1 MTRVLAVTAGSHSV
15 GVALLEPGDDPDA
28 IRELAAET
36 LDVEPGSSEAADTLR
51 DFVGALPAPPDVV
64 GHRLV
69 HGGGLVAVPTVVD
82 DALASALEEV
92 ADLAPQ
98 HDPPAL
104 ALLAAARAELPG
116 VPHYVCPDTAFHAA
130 LPPAAALLPLPA
142 EWRERWGLHR
152 YGFHG
157 LSYAWASRR
166 ASVLLGRPRAALNLV
181 IAHLGG
187 GGSVCAVAGGLSV
200 DTTMGMTPL
209 DGIPMTK
216 RSGAVDPG
224 LLLWLLNGRLT
235 LDALTEGLQA
245 KSGLLGMSG
254 GISDDTRELVASRD
268 PAAAAALD
276 AYAHAVRRAIG
287 AMAASLP
294 RLDALVFTGE
304 IGWDQPEV
312 RAAVCGELAV
322 LGVQPL
328 TGGNRD
334 EDGVISTG
342 GVPVLVVETKEEH
355 QIALEVT
362 AAARSVP

>member
-15 GVALLEPGDDPDA
+15 GVALIRTADDPDA
-28 IRELAAET
+28 MDELAAET
-36 LDVEPGSSEAADTLR
+36 LDVEPGSDEATDALR
-51 DFVGALPAPPDVV
+51 DLLGTLPDEPDAV

-69 HGGGLVAVPTVVD
+69 HGARVVAVPTVVD
-82 DALASALEEV
+82 DALADALGEV

-98 HDPPAL
+98 HVPPAL
-104 ALLAAARAELPG
+104 ALLAAARSQLPD
-116 VPHYVCPDTAFHAA
+116 VPHFVCPDTAFHAG
-130 LPPAAALLPLPA
+130 LPPAAAMLPLPA

-166 ASVLLGRPRAALNLV
+166 AAVLLGRPSPNLV

-187 GGSVCAVAGGLSV
+187 GGSVCAVAGGRSV

-224 LLLWLLNGRLT
+224 LLLWLLDGRLT
-235 LDALTEGLQA
+235 RDELAEGLQK

-254 GISDDTRELVASRD
+254 GLSDDTRELVGSSE

-294 RLDALVFTGE
+294 HLDALVFTGE

-312 RAAVCGELAV
+312 RAAVCSELAV
-322 LGVQPL
+322 LGVQPVS
-328 TGGNRD
+328 GGNR
-334 EDGVISTG
+334 EDDGLISAPDAD
-342 GVPVLVVETKEEH
+342 VPVLVVQVKEEH
-355 QIALEVT
+355 QIALEVAT
-362 AAARSVP
+362 ALHKA

>member
-28 IRELAAET
+28 MTELAAET
-36 LDVEPGSSEAADTLR
+36 LDLEPGSPDAADAFGA
-51 DFVGALPAPPDVV
+51 FVADLPAAPDAV

-82 DALASALEEV
+82 DALVAALHEV

-104 ALLAAARAELPG
+104 ALLAAARTALPD
-116 VPHYVCPDTAFHAA
+116 VPHYVCPDTAFHAT
-130 LPPAAALLPLPA
+130 LPPAAAMLPLPA
-142 EWRERWGLHR
+142 EWRGRWNLHR

-157 LSYAWASRR
+157 LSYAWSSRR
-166 ASVLLGRPRAALNLV
+166 AAVLLGNPSPNLV

-187 GGSVCAVAGGLSV
+187 GASVCAVAGGMSV

-209 DGIPMTK
+209 DGIPMSR

-224 LLLWLLNGRLT
+224 LLLWLLDGRLSVDD
-235 LDALTEGLQA
+235 LADGLQ
-245 KSGLLGMSG
+245 KRSGLLGMSG
-254 GISDDTRELVASRD
+254 GISGDTRELVASSD

-276 AYAHAVRRAIG
+276 AYAHAVRRAVG

-294 RLDALVFTGE
+294 HLDALVFTGE

-312 RAAVCGELAV
+312 RAAVCSELAV
-322 LGVQPL
+322 LGIQPV

-334 EDGVISTG
+334 DDGPISEPSAD
-342 GVPVLVVETKEEH
+342 VPVLVVRVREEH
-355 QIALEVT
+355 QLALEVT
-362 AAARSVP
+362 RA

>member
-15 GVALLEPGDDPDA
+15 GVALLRTTGDPDA
-28 IRELAAET
+28 IEELAART
-36 LDVEPGSSEAADTLR
+36 LDVEPGSSEAADALR
-51 DFVGALPAPPDVV
+51 DFVGDLPEQPDAV

-69 HGGGLVAVPTVVD
+69 HGGRVVAVPTVVD
-82 DALASALEEV
+82 DALADALADT

-98 HDPPAL
+98 HVPPAL
-104 ALLAAARAELPG
+104 ALLASARDALPD
-116 VPHYVCPDTAFHAA
+116 VPHYVCPDTAFHAG
-130 LPPAAALLPLPA
+130 LPPAAAMLPLPA
-142 EWRERWGLHR
+142 EWRERWRLHR

-166 ASVLLGRPRAALNLV
+166 AAVLLGRPSPNLV
-181 IAHLGG
+181 VAHLGG
-187 GGSVCAVAGGLSV
+187 GGSVCAIAGGRSV

-224 LLLWLLNGRLT
+224 LLLWLLDGRLT
-235 LDALTEGLQA
+235 LDELSEGLQRR
-245 KSGLLGMSG
+245 SGLLGMSG
-254 GISDDTRELVASRD
+254 GLSDDTRELVASSE

-294 RLDALVFTGE
+294 HLDALVFTGE

-312 RAAVCGELAV
+312 RAAVCSELAV
-322 LGVQPL
+322 LGIQPVS
-328 TGGNRD
+328 GGNRED
-334 EDGVISTG
+334 DGVISSA

-355 QIALEVT
+355 QIAREVT
-362 AAARSVP
+362 TALR

>member
-1 MTRVLAVTAGSHSV
+1 MTRVLAITAGSHSV
-15 GVALLEPGDDPDA
+15 GIALVDGEE
-28 IRELAAET
+28 ELAAET
-36 LDVEPGSSEAADTLR
+36 LDVDPGTAGDALR
-51 DFVGALPAPPDVV
+51 AFLETLPAPPDAV

-69 HGGGLVAVPTVVD
+69 HGGGLVAVPTLVD
-82 DALASALEEV
+82 DALADALSGV

-104 ALLAAARAELPG
+104 ALLAAARRELPD
-116 VPHYVCPDTAFHAA
+116 VPHYVCPDTRFHAG

-142 EWRERWGLHR
+142 RWRERWGLHR

-166 ASVLLGRPRAALNLV
+166 AAAILDRPSPNLV

-187 GGSVCAVAGGLSV
+187 GGSVCAVAGGRSV

-224 LLLWLLNGRLT
+224 LLLWLLDGRLT
-235 LDALTEGLQA
+235 RDELADGLE
-245 KSGLLGMSG
+245 KESGLLGMSG
-254 GISDDTRELVASRD
+254 GLSADTRELVASPD
-268 PAAAAALD
+268 PVAAAALD

-287 AMAASLP
+287 AMAVSLP

-312 RAAVCGELAV
+312 RSAVCAELAI
-322 LGVQPL
+322 LGIQPV
-328 TGGNRD
+328 TAD
-334 EDGVISTG
+334 PVTEDGVISRE
-342 GVPVLVVETKEEH
+342 GVPVLVVETDEER
-355 QIALEVT
+355 QIALEVS
-362 AAARSVP
+362 AARS